1 MKFLARWLFRLL
13 VLALAL
19 AVALLLLRDHLLEE
33 YLEAHGQRL
42 TGLEVRIGRV
52 ESGLLRP
59 ELHLEDVRVY
69 DPPEFGGGPF
79 LTAREVHLEYDPAAL
94 ARGSLRLRLLRA
106 HVAELVV
113 TEDSQGGQ
121 NLRTLAA
128 RGLLRDAPAAP
139 WPLQWEGVETVNL
152 TVDRVRRVNP
162 WQPARNLSLDPGVR
176 QAVFKSVCTVQDLWL
191 IWAHLAGRPTVAAIL
206 HPGGATNQS
215 PAAARDAA
223 PLKPK

>member
-1 MKFLARWLFRLL
+1 MELFYFQLSARVARQPAPWYAQGVKFLARWLFRLL

-106 HVAELVV
+106 HARWARPVPPLCR
-113 TEDSQGGQ
+113 
-121 NLRTLAA
+121 LRRNWRMRLCPVW
-128 RGLLRDAPAAP
+128 RFFSPP
-139 WPLQWEGVETVNL
+139 WRE
-152 TVDRVRRVNP
+152 
-162 WQPARNLSLDPGVR
+162 
-176 QAVFKSVCTVQDLWL
+176 
-191 IWAHLAGRPTVAAIL
+191 GRPA
-206 HPGGATNQS
+206 
-215 PAAARDAA
+215 
-223 PLKPK
+223 